1 MPCFVSPDII
11 YACNTCKYMYDV
23 YNACTYIISWPRFAS
38 LKRTGL
44 LLLLLGLVGDGTH
57 GLATGKTTGTASRNE
72 TDLLMCVAHGRYS
85 RQRRGAGGQ
94 EEGRRMF
101 EEEEREK
108 MTRWGEEMQY
118 TKRESNQKKIEGER
132 NQKSEGISRHLSS
145 TLRQRCFIFVSVK
158 HLCLCR
164 ETKGFHVS

>member
-11 YACNTCKYMYDV
+11 YACNTCRYMYDV

-72 TDLLMCVAHGRYS
+72 TDLLMCVAHGRQS
-85 RQRRGAGGQ
+85 RQRRGAGGEQ
-94 EEGRRMF
+94 EGRRRMRK
-101 EEEEREK
+101 EEDVR
-108 MTRWGEEMQY
+108 GG
-118 TKRESNQKKIEGER
+118 GER
-132 NQKSEGISRHLSS
+132 KNDEMGGRDAIHQRREQPKKNRRREEPKVRGHISSS
-145 TLRQRCFIFVSVK
+145 FIYSQTKMF